1 MARSMNWLSAAL
13 LAIALIVAGCGSGQ
27 RDATQAAINAA
38 ESAID
43 AAQAEAEKYAP
54 QQLQAARTALQNAKD
69 ALSKSDYDAALKAAQ
84 DAANKAKNLAIAAT
98 SNREEW
104 TKEWTEVT
112 ASMPKSLDQVKAK
125 LNAYAHTAHLPEGL
139 DQDALNQAQ
148 QDYDQLKKSWD
159 DATAAASKGNLRD
172 AVNRVPSIKEMLA
185 KLKEKLGM
193 K

>member
-1 MARSMNWLSAAL
+1 MARSMNWLLAAV
-13 LAIALIVAGCGSGQ
+13 LAVVPIVGGCGGGQ

-43 AAQAEAEKYAP
+43 AAQSEAEKYAP
-54 QQLQAARTALQNAKD
+54 EQLQAARTALQNAKN

-84 DAANKAKNLAIAAT
+84 DAAHKAKDLAIAAT

-104 TKEWTEVT
+104 TKEWTELT
-112 ASMPKSLDQVKAK
+112 ASIPKSLDQVKAK
-125 LNAYAHTAHLPEGL
+125 LNAYAHSTHLPEGL

-148 QDYDQLKKSWD
+148 QDYDKLKKSWD
-159 DATAAASKGNLRD
+159 EATAAASQGNLRD
-172 AVNRVPSIKEMLA
+172 AIHRVPSIEEMLA
-185 KLKEKLGM
+185 RLKEKLGM